1 MGQYYSTTNTEE
13 PGTSVDKNKRIGY
26 YELLQVAR
34 DASGEEIKKAYRK
47 KALELH
53 PDKNFGNVENATKL
67 FAEVQAAYEVL
78 SDPQERAWYDSH
90 QEAILGQDGN
100 FEDVR
105 LSNNT
110 KITTAGDIFGLFSQF
125 SPRMEFSDSPE
136 GFYGG
141 LREIFSRL
149 ALEEELSTSGEGT
162 NTAKYPTF
170 GHRDDGYEE
179 VVRPFYVAWSGFS
192 TTKTFAWKDR
202 YRYSEAPDRRVR
214 RLMEKENKRLREDGV
229 REFNDAVRSLVAFV
243 KKRDP
248 RYKSN
253 VQSESQ
259 RQEFLRRSTAAQA
272 ARSRAVNQAKFR
284 EYVAP
289 EWATS
294 QDHSE
299 IDSDGS
305 YNISDV
311 AVEHF
316 DCVVCDKSF
325 KSTKQFETHERSKK
339 HIKAVKQLQR
349 EMRAENKQLGLVD
362 DFSTLNSAQKTTAL
376 PCNSSTSVLDMNKKS
391 RSASPSHES
400 LDCSSS
406 NAEPEGEDN
415 HLDKHDSPC
424 TGIIATSSS
433 SKEANNS
440 SDCDT
445 DYAPRDCVEGRLQL
459 KDDDIQN
466 PADTMNNLT
475 ENLSAT
481 QIHEQPPVTPAKLG
495 KAKLKR
501 LKKAQQAENE
511 AQDRRCATCGV
522 DFASRSQLFTHI
534 RKSNHAQ
541 LRVQALATKR

>member
-34 DASGEEIKKAYRK
+34 DASGEEK

-67 FAEVQAAYEVL
+67 FAEIQAAYEVL

-110 KITTAGDIFGLFSQF
+110 KITTASDIFGLFSQF

-149 ALEEELSTSGEGT
+149 ALEEELSTSCEGT
-162 NTAKYPTF
+162 NTTKYPTF
-170 GHRDDGYEE
+170 GCRDDGYEE
-179 VVRPFYVAWSGFS
+179 VVRPFYMAWSGFS
-192 TTKTFAWKDR
+192 TTKTFAWKDK

-214 RLMEKENKRLREDGV
+214 RLMEKENKRLREDGI

-272 ARSRAVNQAKFR
+272 AKSRAVNQAKFR

-289 EWATS
+289 EWAMS

-299 IDSDGS
+299 IDSDSS

-311 AVEHF
+311 AVELF

-362 DFSTLNSAQKTTAL
+362 DFSTLD
-376 PCNSSTSVLDMNKKS
+376 ST
-391 RSASPSHES
+391 
-400 LDCSSS
+400 S
-406 NAEPEGEDN
+406 NAETDGEDN
-415 HLDKHDSPC
+415 HLDKHDDPC
-424 TGIIATSSS
+424 TGIIATSGS
-433 SKEANNS
+433 SKEANDS

-445 DYAPRDCVEGRLQL
+445 DYAPRDCVEGRLQPI
-459 KDDDIQN
+459 DDDIQN
-466 PADTMNNLT
+466 PADTMNDLI

-481 QIHEQPPVTPAKLG
+481 HIHEQSPMTPAKLG

-501 LKKAQQAENE
+501 LKKAQQAENQ

-534 RKSNHAQ
+534 RNSSHAQ

>member
-34 DASGEEIKKAYRK
+34 DASGEEK

-90 QEAILGQDGN
+90 QEAILGLDGN

-170 GHRDDGYEE
+170 GRRDDGYEE

-214 RLMEKENKRLREDGV
+214 RLMEKENKRLREDGI

-253 VQSESQ
+253 VQNESQ

-289 EWATS
+289 EWAMS

-305 YNISDV
+305 FNVSDV
-311 AVEHF
+311 AVELF

-362 DFSTLNSAQKTTAL
+362 DFSTLTSAQKTTAL
-376 PCNSSTSVLDMNKKS
+376 PCNSSTSVLDMNK
-391 RSASPSHES
+391 
-400 LDCSSS
+400 
-406 NAEPEGEDN
+406 N
-415 HLDKHDSPC
+415 PC

-433 SKEANNS
+433 SKEANDS

-459 KDDDIQN
+459 IDDDIQN
-466 PADTMNNLT
+466 PADTMNDLT

-501 LKKAQQAENE
+501 LKKAQQAENQ